1 MKENYLGLPIIE
13 EDAWLIP
20 ATKPLYERVR
30 RFLNLTAAIEEAYGS
45 LEIFSTVYRYLG
57 FNYDKELKG
66 WYYREWAP
74 AAHSLALIGEFNNWD
89 DKATPLTRLPTGVWE
104 VFLPDSQYKET
115 FKHGTLLKVRVKSQ
129 IGIHDRI
136 PAFIRRA
143 VQNPVTKEF
152 SGQLWCPEQE
162 FDWEGDSFDIR
173 ELGTP
178 YIYECHIGMATEE
191 QRVGTYS
198 EFERDVLPKIHA
210 LGYNCLQIMAIQE
223 HPYYG
228 SFGYHVSNFYA
239 PSSRFGTPEEL
250 KSLIKKA
257 HSLGMAVIM
266 DIVHSHAVKN
276 FAEGLNC
283 FDGTDYQYFHGGG
296 RGEHPAWDSKLFNYG
311 KWEVLQ
317 FLVSNVRF
325 WLEEY
330 HFDGFRFD
338 GVTSM
343 MYLHHGHTAF
353 DHRDKYFHHVDHDA
367 IAYLQLAN
375 TIAHAVKPGCLTIA
389 EDVSGMPGLCRP
401 ILEGG
406 IGFDMRLA
414 MGLPDYW
421 IRMMKTA
428 DEYWSVTEMWYT
440 MNNRRHTEK
449 HVAYV
454 ESHDQAIVGDKTIA
468 FWLMDKEMYTS
479 MNRVPNLIVDRGIAL
494 HKMIRFITLVLG
506 GDAYLN
512 FMGNEFGHPEW
523 IDFPRAENEWSYF
536 YARRQWSLAEN
547 PFLRYQFLRAFDAHM
562 IAFCKLNR
570 VIGAHQRLLQCDEKS
585 KILAFQKAHLMF
597 VFNFHPTDSQV
608 DYRVQAPMP
617 GKYRVV
623 FDSDSVEFDG
633 FGRIDHKVEHFTDA
647 LGQLSLYV
655 PNRTAIVLEK
665 VD

>member
-1 MKENYLGLPIIE
+1 MKTNYLFLPIIE
-13 EDAWLIP
+13 EDNWLEP

-30 RFLNLTAAIEEAYGS
+30 RFLNLSASIEEAYGS
-45 LEIFSTVYRYLG
+45 LDIFSSAHHYLG
-57 FNYDKELKG
+57 FNYDSRLEG
-66 WYYREWAP
+66 WFYREWAP
-74 AAHSLALIGEFNNWD
+74 AARSLSLIGDFNDWNP
-89 DKATPLTRLPTGVWE
+89 KSNPLHKLPTGVWE
-104 VFLPDSQYKET
+104 IFLPNKIYSK
-115 FKHGTLLKVRVKSQ
+115 KLIHGSLVKVRVESQ
-129 IGIHDRI
+129 IGGLDRI

-143 VQNPVTKEF
+143 IQDEETKAF
-152 SGQLWCPEQE
+152 SGQFWNPEKE
-162 FDWEGDSFDIR
+162 FDWQGDDFDIR
-173 ELGTP
+173 NLGTP

-191 QRVGTYS
+191 ERVGTYA
-198 EFERDVLPKIHA
+198 EFERDILPKIHK

-228 SFGYHVSNFYA
+228 SFGYHVSSFFA

-257 HSLGMAVIM
+257 HSMGMAVIM

-317 FLVSNVRF
+317 FLTSNVRY
-325 WLEEY
+325 WLEEF

-343 MYLHHGHTAF
+343 MFLHHGNTAF
-353 DHRDKYFHHVDHDA
+353 DHRDKYFQHVDHDA

-375 TIAHAVKPGCLTIA
+375 TIAHSVKPGCLTIA

-401 ILEGG
+401 IVEGG
-406 IGFDMRLA
+406 IGFDYRLA

-421 IRMMKTA
+421 IKMMKTA
-428 DEYWSVTEMWYT
+428 DEYWHIGDMWYSL
-440 MNNRRHTEK
+440 NNRRHTEK
-449 HVAYV
+449 HVGYA

-479 MNRVPNLIVDRGIAL
+479 MNRVPNIVVDRGMAL
-494 HKMIRFITLVLG
+494 HKLIRFVTVVLG
-506 GDAYLN
+506 GEAYLN

-523 IDFPRAENEWSYF
+523 IDFPRAENDWSYK

-547 PFLRYQFLRAFDAHM
+547 PFLRYQFLLAFDAQM
-562 IAFCKLNR
+562 IDFCKKYQ
-570 VIGAHQRLLQCDEKS
+570 VIGAPQRLLYCSETTKV
-585 KILAFQKAHLMF
+585 LAFEKARLMF

-608 DYRVQAPMP
+608 DYLVVAPDA
-617 GKYRVV
+617 GKYVVV
-623 FDSDSVEFDG
+623 FDSDAADFDG
-633 FGRIDHKVEHFTDA
+633 FARIDHKVEHFTNPE
-647 LGQLSLYV
+647 GELSLYV
-655 PNRTAIVLEK
+655 PNRTAMVLQK
-665 VD
+665 ID